1 MSVHGAVCADRAVRV
16 DRTASGV
23 IAGLLALLAGCG
35 MQQDRPV
42 PAPPA
47 GQVDPARLA
56 AAEQEPDAWL
66 ANGRDLGKTF
76 FSPLADINRE
86 SVTRLGFAWEFQT
99 GTSRGMESTPLVVD
113 GVMYVSGVAGRVYA
127 LDAATGVPRWRFE
140 PSIDLKYSRSA
151 CCDIVNRGLAV
162 WKGRVYVATV
172 DGILYSLDAADGR
185 VLWKADT
192 IVDRSRAYT
201 VTGAPQVAGH
211 VVVIGNGGAEYDSR
225 GYVTAYDLQSGAL
238 TWRFFTV
245 PGDPAKPQESAA
257 LERAAKT
264 WAGGN
269 WWERGGGGN
278 AWDAITYDPET
289 HLVYFGTSNGAP
301 TSRSKRSP
309 GGGDN
314 LFVASILAV
323 NADSGEYAWHYQETP
338 GDRWD
343 YDATPH
349 LMLATLELDGR
360 ARKVLLQASK
370 NGFFYVL
377 DRRNGE
383 LLRADPFVA
392 TSWAKSVDR
401 KTGRPVEEKS
411 ADFSDGRPRL
421 IFPST
426 IGAHNFNPMSLSA
439 RTGLV
444 YIPTVHA
451 GMVLAES
458 PVLGPRLPGRFET
471 GVQMALSAQLLAPQS
486 LPPAMRPLAAA
497 SARKGMPDITMYASL
512 KAWDPVAGKVVWEAR
527 NTSFADHGGVLSTGG
542 GLVVQG
548 GLDGRLRVYNDET
561 GALLKEIDVGTALI
575 AAPMTY
581 RVGGVQYIAL
591 TAGSGGGG
599 WNVWSP
605 GNVAYTRGNANR
617 VLAFRLDGTATP
629 VPPLLPP
636 ITPIPRPPES
646 IGNPEDVQAGA
657 ILFATNCGHCHANLP
672 RAPVPDLRRSA
683 LLHDEGAFQ
692 GVVRGGVLQARGMP
706 RWDDLLTEA
715 DVHRIRAWLI
725 AVAREAFET
734 ESRQGMDTAPPQ
746 RTGVV
751 SGHP

>member
-1 MSVHGAVCADRAVRV
+1 MNRLDLL
-16 DRTASGV
+16 
-23 IAGLLALLAGCG
+23 GLLACALLVASCEVKHGPSVLARG
-35 MQQDRPV
+35 
-42 PAPPA
+42 A
-47 GQVDPARLA
+47 GQVDLPRLLA
-56 AAEQEPDAWL
+56 AEREPGAWL

-76 FSPLADINRE
+76 YSPLASIDRNT
-86 SVTRLGFAWEFQT
+86 VARLGFAWEFQT
-99 GTSRGMESTPLVVD
+99 GTARGMESTPLLVD

-127 LDAATGVPRWRFE
+127 LDPADGSVRWRFE

-172 DGILYSLDAADGR
+172 DGILYSLDAGDGR
-185 VLWKADT
+185 VLWKVDT
-192 IVDRSRAYT
+192 IVDRSRAYS
-201 VTGAPQVAGH
+201 VTGAPQIAGP

-225 GYVTAYDLQSGAL
+225 GYASAYDLETGTLA
-238 TWRFFTV
+238 WRFFTV
-245 PGDPAKPQESAA
+245 PGDPEKPQESAA
-257 LERAAKT
+257 LQRAAKT
-264 WAGGN
+264 WTGGN

-278 AWDAITYDPET
+278 VWDAITYDPET
-289 HLVYFGTSNGAP
+289 NLVYFGTANGAP

-314 LFVASILAV
+314 LYVASIIAV
-323 NADSGEYAWHYQETP
+323 HADSGEYAWHYQETP
-338 GDRWD
+338 GERWD
-343 YDATPH
+343 FDATPH
-349 LMLATLELDGR
+349 LVLATLQWEGR

-377 DRRNGE
+377 DRGTGE

-401 KTGRPVEEKS
+401 KTGRPIEEQS
-411 ADFSDGRPRL
+411 ADYSDGKPRL

-451 GMVLAES
+451 GMVLTES
-458 PVLGPRLPGRFET
+458 PALGPRLPGRFET
-471 GVQMALSAQLLAPQS
+471 GAQMALSAQLAAPQS

-497 SARKGMPDITMYASL
+497 SALKGMPDIAMYASL

-527 NTSFADHGGVLSTGG
+527 NVSFADHGGVLSTGG

-548 GLDGRLRVYNDET
+548 GIDGKLRVYNDET
-561 GALLKEIDVGTALI
+561 GALLKQIDVGTAMI

-581 RVGGVQYIAL
+581 LVGGVQYIAI

-605 GNVAYTRGNANR
+605 ENAAYTRGNANR
-617 VLAFRLDGTATP
+617 VLAFRLDGGATPIPVPLSPVTP
-629 VPPLLPP
+629 VPQPP
-636 ITPIPRPPES
+636 DS
-646 IGNPEDVQAGA
+646 IGTTADVRAGA
-657 ILFATNCGHCHANLP
+657 ALFATNCGHCHANLP
-672 RAPVPDLRRSA
+672 RAPVPDLRRSG
-683 LLHDEGAFQ
+683 LLRDETAFQ
-692 GVVRGGVLQARGMP
+692 SVVRGGALQERGMP
-706 RWDDLLTEA
+706 RWDDLLTTAE
-715 DVHRIRAWLI
+715 VHRIRAWLI
-725 AVAREAFET
+725 AVAQQAYDT
-734 ESRQGMDTAPPQ
+734 ERRNGVDQNPPE
-746 RTGVV
+746 RKGVV
-751 SGHP
+751 TGHP